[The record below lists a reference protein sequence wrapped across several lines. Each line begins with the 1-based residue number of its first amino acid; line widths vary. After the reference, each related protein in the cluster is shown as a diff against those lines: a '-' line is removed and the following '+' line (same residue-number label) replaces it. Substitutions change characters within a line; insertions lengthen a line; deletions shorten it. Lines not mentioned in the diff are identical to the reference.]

1 MMTETPPA
9 GTKESV
15 WLEAQDGRRWSVL
28 GSCGI
33 GRSLTNQVVLEG
45 AKVSRRHALVH
56 VQSKNEHWLVDL
68 ASSNGT
74 FLNGHR
80 ITQPMLLR
88 DGDRLGIGEYEL
100 IFHQPASPAEAQPP
114 PPANA
119 PFHAV
124 RLDEGW
130 LLLAEVLDAT
140 MIMQHVPPAQQ
151 AQVMERWM
159 EDGRNIVRRHHG
171 VLNQYLGDGF
181 LAFWKE
187 AEPATAAVA
196 QCIKDLLELQA
207 RAEPP
212 FRFVVHYGQV
222 AFGISAVSGD
232 ETLMGQEV
240 NRLFRMEK
248 LAGAQGQS
256 TLLSAPAR
264 ERLLPYL
271 ETFEIGSF
279 TLLGFRQPETFYAF

>member
-1 MMTETPPA
+1 
-9 GTKESV
+9 
-15 WLEAQDGRRWSVL
+15 
-28 GSCGI
+28 
-33 GRSLTNQVVLEG
+33 LTNQVVLEG

-74 FLNGHR
+74 FLNGQR
-80 ITQPMLLR
+80 IVQPMLLR
-88 DGDRLGIGEYEL
+88 DGDRIGIGEYEL
-100 IFHQPASPAEAQPP
+100 IFHQPAGTAEAAQ

-140 MIMQHVPPAQQ
+140 MIMQNLPPAQQ

-159 EDGRNIVRRHHG
+159 EEGRNIVRRHHG

-187 AEPATAAVA
+187 DEQTTASVA
-196 QCIKDLLELQA
+196 QCIKELLELQA
-207 RAEPP
+207 KAEPP
-212 FRFVVHYGQV
+212 FRFVVHHGQV
-222 AFGISAVSGD
+222 AFGISAVTGD

-256 TLLSAPAR
+256 TLLSTPAR
-264 ERLLPYL
+264 ERLQPFI
-271 ETFEIGSF
+271 ETFEIGTF
-279 TLLGFRQPETFYAF
+279 TLLGFRQAETFYAF

>member
-1 MMTETPPA
+1 MTATPPA
-9 GTKESV
+9 GGKESV
-15 WLEAQDGRRWSVL
+15 WIEAQDGRRWSVL

-74 FLNGHR
+74 FLNGQR
-80 ITQPMLLR
+80 IAQPMLLR
-88 DGDRLGIGEYEL
+88 DGDRIGVGEYEL
-100 IFHQPASPAEAQPP
+100 IFHQPTGTAEAAQ

-140 MIMQHVPPAQQ
+140 MIMQNLPPAQQ

-159 EDGRNIVRRHHG
+159 EEGRNIVRRHHG

-187 AEPATAAVA
+187 DEQTTASVA
-196 QCIKDLLELQA
+196 QCIKELLELQA
-207 RAEPP
+207 KAEPP
-212 FRFVVHYGQV
+212 FRFVVHHGQV
-222 AFGISAVSGD
+222 AFGISAVTGD

-256 TLLSAPAR
+256 TLLSTPAR
-264 ERLLPYL
+264 ERLQPFI
-271 ETFEIGSF
+271 ETFEIGTF
-279 TLLGFRQPETFYAF
+279 TLLGFRQAETFYAF

>member
-1 MMTETPPA
+1 MMTENPPA
-9 GTKESV
+9 GSKESV
-15 WLEAQDGRRWSVL
+15 WIEAQDGRRWSVL

-74 FLNGHR
+74 FLNGQR

-88 DGDRLGIGEYEL
+88 DGDRIGIGEYEL
-100 IFHQPASPAEAQPP
+100 VFHQPGSTTEPSPA
-114 PPANA
+114 PANA

-140 MIMQHVPPAQQ
+140 MIMQNLPPAQQ

-187 AEPATAAVA
+187 DEQATASVA

-207 RAEPP
+207 KAEPP

-222 AFGISAVSGD
+222 AFGLSAVTGD

-248 LAGAQGQS
+248 LAGAQGQT
-256 TLLSAPAR
+256 TLLSAAAR
-264 ERLLPYL
+264 ERLQPFM
-271 ETFEIGSF
+271 ETFEIGTF
-279 TLLGFRQPETFYAF
+279 TLLGFRQAEVFYAF

>member
-1 MMTETPPA
+1 MAENPSA
-9 GTKESV
+9 GGKESV
-15 WLEAQDGRRWSVL
+15 WIEAQDGRRWSVL

-33 GRSLTNQVVLEG
+33 GRSLTNQIVLEG

-74 FLNGHR
+74 YLNGQR

-88 DGDRLGIGEYEL
+88 DGDRIRVGEYEL
-100 IFHQPASPAEAQPP
+100 TFHQPGIGEGQPH

-140 MIMQHVPPAQQ
+140 LIMQNVPPDQQ
-151 AQVMERWM
+151 AQVMEKWM
-159 EDGRNIVRRHHG
+159 EDGRNIVRRHQG

-187 AEPATAAVA
+187 NEQSTAAVA
-196 QCIKDLLELQA
+196 QSIKELLELQA
-207 RAEPP
+207 KAQPP

-222 AFGISAVSGD
+222 AFGISAVTGD

-256 TLLSAPAR
+256 TLLSMQAR
-264 ERLLPYL
+264 ERLQPYL
-271 ETFEIGSF
+271 ETFEIGTF
-279 TLLGFRQPETFYAF
+279 TLLGFRQAETFYAF

>member
-1 MMTETPPA
+1 MAENPSA
-9 GTKESV
+9 SGKESV
-15 WLEAQDGRRWSVL
+15 WIEAQDGRRWSVL

-33 GRSLTNQVVLEG
+33 GRSLTNQIVLEG

-74 FLNGHR
+74 YLNGQR

-88 DGDRLGIGEYEL
+88 DGDRIRVGEYEL
-100 IFHQPASPAEAQPP
+100 TFHQPGIGEGQPH

-140 MIMQHVPPAQQ
+140 MIMQNVPPDQQ
-151 AQVMERWM
+151 AQVMEKWM
-159 EDGRNIVRRHHG
+159 EDGRNIVRRHQG
-171 VLNQYLGDGF
+171 MLNQYLGDGF

-187 AEPATAAVA
+187 SDQATEAVA
-196 QCIKDLLELQA
+196 QSVKELLELQLKA
-207 RAEPP
+207 QPP

-222 AFGISAVSGD
+222 AFGISAVTGD

-256 TLLSAPAR
+256 TLLSVQAR
-264 ERLLPYL
+264 ERLQPYL
-271 ETFEIGSF
+271 ETFEIGTF
-279 TLLGFRQPETFYAF
+279 TLLGFRQAETFYAF

>member
-1 MMTETPPA
+1 MDETPSA
-9 GTKESV
+9 SGKGSV

-74 FLNGHR
+74 FLNGQR
-80 ITQPMLLR
+80 VTQPMLLR
-88 DGDRLGIGEYEL
+88 DGDRIGIGEFEL
-100 IFHQPASPAEAQPP
+100 IFHQPGSAAGQAQA
-114 PPANA
+114 PANA

-140 MIMQHVPPAQQ
+140 LIMQNVPPAQQ

-159 EDGRNIVRRHHG
+159 EEGRSVVRRHRG
-171 VLNQYLGDGF
+171 MLNQYLGDGF

-187 AEPATAAVA
+187 EDGAAAAIA
-196 QCIKDLLELQA
+196 QCIKDLLALQA
-207 RAEPP
+207 KAEPP
-212 FRFVVHYGQV
+212 FRFVVHFGQV
-222 AFGISAVSGD
+222 AFGISAVTGD

-256 TLLSAPAR
+256 TLLSTPAR
-264 ERLLPYL
+264 ERLQPYM

-279 TLLGFRQPETFYAF
+279 TLLGFRQAEVFYAF

>member
-1 MMTETPPA
+1 MSETPPTA
-9 GTKESV
+9 GKESV

-74 FLNGHR
+74 FLNGRR

-100 IFHQPASPAEAQPP
+100 VFHQPGSTTEASP

-140 MIMQHVPPAQQ
+140 MIMQNLLPSQQ

-159 EDGRNIVRRHHG
+159 EDGRKIVRRHHG

-187 AEPATAAVA
+187 DEQATASVA

-207 RAEPP
+207 KAEPP

-222 AFGISAVSGD
+222 AFGISAVTGD

-248 LAGAQGQS
+248 LAGAQGQT
-256 TLLSAPAR
+256 TLLSAAAR
-264 ERLLPYL
+264 ERLQPFI
-271 ETFEIGSF
+271 ETFEIGTF
-279 TLLGFRQPETFYAF
+279 TLLGFRQAETFYAF

>member
-1 MMTETPPA
+1 M
-9 GTKESV
+9 
-15 WLEAQDGRRWSVL
+15 
-28 GSCGI
+28 
-33 GRSLTNQVVLEG
+33 
-45 AKVSRRHALVH
+45 H

-74 FLNGHR
+74 YLNGQR

-88 DGDRLGIGEYEL
+88 DGDRIGVGEYEL
-100 IFHQPASPAEAQPP
+100 IFHQPPNPTDTAQ

-140 MIMQHVPPAQQ
+140 MIMQQVPPDQQ

-159 EDGRNIVRRHHG
+159 EEGRNIVRRHHG

-181 LAFWKE
+181 LAFWKD
-187 AEPATAAVA
+187 AEHATEAVA
-196 QCIKDLLELQA
+196 LCIKDLLDLQA
-207 RAEPP
+207 KAEPP

-222 AFGISAVSGD
+222 AFGISAVTGD

-240 NRLFRMEK
+240 NRLFRIEK

-264 ERLLPYL
+264 ERLLPFI